1 MSSTSTASL
10 ALATAQEM
18 AQSDVRLSWLGRFG
32 RMTLFLIQVV
42 PGILYWLITFTTI
55 TMPTFLF
62 TLFST
67 SLTFTM
73 NATTL
78 ALILVAFVSTISWFV
93 RYRFLNMYARLPPEP
108 QRKEPQ
114 IDLYPDTQEE
124 GSKSGFS
131 NYLDE
136 FLSAIK
142 VFGYL
147 ERPVFH
153 ELTRS
158 MQTRKLIAG
167 ETLNLEDEKGFCL
180 VVDGLVEIFVKS
192 SREGRESDSELND
205 FRHDSSDSGD
215 NHHLGNGHQGYQL
228 LTEVKNGA
236 PMSSLFSIL
245 SLFTEDVKLRH
256 TEDDDLDSVS
266 SSAGFRQQH
275 FPMSNGFGLDHR
287 HHDTPPSLPTSPIFG
302 SASQHGEAKARD
314 RRSSTMAGSAA
325 GSTLPK
331 VPPLSLDVD
340 EDQQKP
346 KSRPRRTQTQS
357 AHPDIVARATVD
369 TTIAIIPASAFRRLT
384 RVYPKATAHIV
395 QVILTR
401 LQRVTLATGHS
412 YLGLTS
418 EVLRT
423 EKHMN
428 KYTTYELPN
437 FLRGDA
443 LERLKEKFTRERERI
458 GAEEGSK
465 GIALH
470 NAAAG
475 RRRGSSN
482 SLRKEAT
489 VHALSARVSPAA
501 NMTTFEQPSRD
512 IGANPSPGDLLT
524 NIQMS
529 RSGGRRSINMSQ
541 GAIPGFAPG
550 PEVWPHDSQSPLTQ
564 KTFNP
569 FANTL
574 NPRVTLHRQES
585 VDEDSMFRG
594 SILECIFKAIG
605 LTNTKNA
612 LRMSDSVEAS
622 PRLVSYDQKRQKA
635 VFTSNAFGFID
646 PYEAAGDGDTESITS
661 GGISVGGYPST
672 QGLAHEL
679 KDEVEI
685 VYFPKG
691 SVLVEQGER
700 NPGLYYVI
708 DGFLDVSVPV
718 DDKSESTVLGPSHR
732 PSMSSKY
739 VDETLSPLSRT
750 KTASSR
756 ASGSG
761 PHNSSDGKR
770 RKSIGR
776 KSLALIKPGGIAGY
790 IGTIS
795 SYRSFI
801 DVVAKTDV
809 YVGFLPR
816 SSLERIVEKYPVVLL
831 TMAKRL
837 TSLLPRLIL
846 HIDFAL
852 EWVQV
857 SAGQVIYHQGDDS
870 DAIYI
875 VLNGRLRLVLN
886 NEEAEMKV
894 VGEYGQGESVGELE
908 VMTEST
914 RPATLHAIRDTE
926 LAKFPRTLFNS
937 LAQEHPGITIKISK
951 IIASRMRALIEDPIF
966 DQGKEKVQGAK
977 SNKVS
982 STLNLRTVAILPV
995 TAGVP
1000 VVEFASRLMNALTQI
1015 GATNGVT
1022 SLNQAAILNHLG
1034 RHAFSRM
1041 GKLKLSQYLADL
1053 EEKYGLVLY
1062 VADTNVNSPWTQ
1074 TCISQADCILLV
1086 GLAEGSPAIGEYE
1099 RFLLGMKT
1107 TARKELVL
1115 LHADRFSPPGTTR
1128 AWLRNRVWINGGHH
1142 HVQMEFRSSVPVHP
1156 QTRRFGHALK
1166 QRVQVLQAEIQ
1177 KYTSRRV
1184 RQTPL
1189 YSADTPFKGDFHRIA
1204 RRLCG
1209 KSIGLVLGGGG
1220 ARGIAQVGI
1229 IRALEEAGIPI
1240 DIVGGTSI
1248 GAFIGALYA
1257 RDADVVPM
1265 YGRAKKFAG
1274 RMASMW
1280 RFALDLTYPSASYT
1294 TGHEFNRGI
1303 FKTFGNNQIEDFWLE
1318 FYCNTT
1324 NISKSRSEIH
1334 TSGYAWRYVRASMS
1348 LAGLLPPL
1356 CDEGSMLLDGG
1367 YVDNL
1372 TVTHMKS
1379 LGADVIF
1386 AIDVGSLDDDTPQ
1399 TFGDSLSGFWAFAN
1413 RWNPFSSYPNPPTL
1427 AEIQARLAYV
1437 SSVDALERAK
1447 NTPGCL
1453 YMRPPIDDYGTL
1465 EFGKFDEIYQVGY
1478 TFGQSFL
1485 AQMRDQGVL
1494 PLVDETEEKK
1504 ALRRTMAPRRAN
1516 VTFMDY
1522 PMVFQG
1528 GTLGSEDQIRIST
1541 LEAEIVA
1548 LKAKRDEDR
1557 KEKDRLRTENAGL
1570 KKELE
1575 EIQAKAKADR
1585 MTIIFHSLQSKIALT
1600 YLQPIQFIPAVL
1612 YVESPFKGLRRFDE
1626 KGVIVAIESVTGLD
1640 EKKVVESLF
1649 PRLGWSASDVLIR
1662 VAKEG
1667 QFFFPGFIDTHI
1679 HASQYPNAGIFG
1691 KTTLLDWLNTYT
1703 FPMESSLASQSKAKT
1718 VYTRCIERTLSH
1730 GTTTAAYYA
1739 TISVPSTN
1747 LLAELCLSHGQRA
1760 FIGRCCMDSLSPDYY
1775 RDESAA
1781 SSIADTKAT
1790 IEHIKKIDPQNAL
1803 VTAIIT
1809 PRFAP
1814 SCTSELMHGL
1824 GALHKETN
1832 LPIQTHISENKN
1844 EIELVNKLF
1853 PGHEHYTGVYDD
1865 HGLLTSKTILAHGVH
1880 LSEAEVDLIVKKEAK
1895 ISHCPASNSAITSG
1909 TAKVRWLL
1917 QKGVEIGLG
1926 TDVSGGYSAS
1936 ILEAVRQAALV
1947 SRHVAMA
1954 GDEEAKLSI
1963 EEVLYL
1969 GTQGGAKV
1977 VGLEDKV
1984 GSFVVG
1990 KEWDAQLIGLGSVDT
2005 SVIGDGEGN
2014 VDIFGW
2020 ETWDDRVAKWVYN
2033 GDDRN
2038 TLAVWVKGRLVHE
2051 RKL

>member
-1 MSSTSTASL
+1 MADSSASSMSEAAISGFVKNYSTVASMV
-10 ALATAQEM
+10 ASAVPPASGNTGQI
-18 AQSDVRLSWLGRFG
+18 DVQTPGSWLAVFG
-32 RMTLFLIQVV
+32 RLILFLIKIV
-42 PGILYWLITFTTI
+42 PGVLYWLITFSSI

-62 TLFST
+62 MLFST

-78 ALILVAFVSTISWFV
+78 MLIMVALVSTVSWFV
-93 RYRFLNMYARLPPEP
+93 RYRYLNMYARLPPEP

-124 GSKSGFS
+124 GSKSGLS

-153 ELTRS
+153 ELTRT

-167 ETLNLEDEKGFCL
+167 ETLNLEEEKGFCL

-192 SREGRESDSELND
+192 SRESRGSDSDFNAYESDD
-205 FRHDSSDSGD
+205 TSDGGG
-215 NHHLGNGHQGYQL
+215 NRRNGHQGYQL

-256 TEDDDLDSVS
+256 TDDDDLESS
-266 SSAGFRQQH
+266 ITGPGYGHRRFPSSAGFSLGH
-275 FPMSNGFGLDHR
+275 NHN
-287 HHDTPPSLPTSPIFG
+287 TPPSLPTSPIYG
-302 SASQHGEAKARD
+302 APGQHQNGPATRD
-314 RRSSTMAGSAA
+314 HRSSTLASSTAG
-325 GSTLPK
+325 GTLPAI
-331 VPPLSLDVD
+331 PPLSLDPSD
-340 EDQQKP
+340 N
-346 KSRPRRTQTQS
+346 PRRERPKARRVQTSS

-443 LERLKEKFTRERERI
+443 LGRLKEKFIREKERI

-470 NAAAG
+470 NPGAG
-475 RRRGSSN
+475 RRRRSST
-482 SLRKEAT
+482 SLRKEAAIQ
-489 VHALSARVSPAA
+489 ALAA
-501 NMTTFEQPSRD
+501 KGTPITASNTINPMLNGDT
-512 IGANPSPGDLLT
+512 GASPSPGDLLT
-524 NIQMS
+524 NIHMS
-529 RSGGRRSINMSQ
+529 RTGGRRANANRGQ
-541 GAIPGFAPG
+541 GAA
-550 PEVWPHDSQSPLTQ
+550 PEVWHHDVQSPLQ
-564 KTFNP
+564 KPSN
-569 FANTL
+569 FATVVR
-574 NPRVTLHRQES
+574 PRLVLHRQES
-585 VDEDSMFRG
+585 IDEDSMFRS

-605 LTNTKNA
+605 LTNTRNA

-635 VFTSNAFGFID
+635 VFSNNAFGFMD
-646 PYEAAGDGDTESITS
+646 PYEGSADGDTESMTS
-661 GGISVGGYPST
+661 GGVSAGGFPST

-708 DGFLDVSVPV
+708 DGFLDVNVPA
-718 DDKSESTVLGPSHR
+718 DEKDPEVLGQSQQ
-732 PSMSSKY
+732 SFASNKY
-739 VDETLSPLSRT
+739 GEDILDSFPRT
-750 KTASSR
+750 NTGSSR

-761 PHNSSDGKR
+761 IGPAGNGSDGKK
-770 RKSIGR
+770 RKISGR
-776 KSLALIKPGGIAGY
+776 KTLALIRPGGIAGY
-790 IGTIS
+790 VGTIS

-857 SAGQVIYHQGDDS
+857 NAGQVIYHQGDES
-870 DAIYI
+870 DAIYL
-875 VLNGRLRLVLN
+875 VLNGRLRLVFN
-886 NEEAEMKV
+886 NEEAGMKV
-894 VGEYGQGESVGELE
+894 VGEFGQGESVGELE
-908 VMTEST
+908 VMTESV

-951 IIASRMRALIEDPIF
+951 IIASRMRALVEDPVF
-966 DQGKEKVQGAK
+966 VQGKEKVSGATN
-977 SNKVS
+977 NKVS

-995 TAGVP
+995 TTGVP
-1000 VVEFASRLMNALTQI
+1000 VVEFGSRLMNALTQI
-1015 GATNGVT
+1015 GASNGVT

-1062 VADTNVNSPWTQ
+1062 IADTNVNSPWTQ

-1086 GLAEGSPAIGEYE
+1086 GLAEGSSAIGEYE

-1115 LHADRFSPPGTTR
+1115 LHADRFSPPGLTR
-1128 AWLRNRVWINGGHH
+1128 SWLRNRVWINGGHH
-1142 HVQMEFRSSVPVHP
+1142 HVQMAFRTSSVPVHP
-1156 QTRRFGHALK
+1156 QTRKFGSALK

-1189 YSADTPFKGDFHRIA
+1189 YSAETPFKGDFHRIA

-1209 KSIGLVLGGGG
+1209 KSVGLVLGGGG
-1220 ARGIAQVGI
+1220 ARGISQIGI

-1248 GAFIGALYA
+1248 GSFIGALYA

-1303 FKTFGNNQIEDFWLE
+1303 FKTFGNTQIEDFWLE

-1372 TVTHMKS
+1372 TVSHMKS

-1447 NTPGCL
+1447 TTPGCL
-1453 YMRPPIDDYGTL
+1453 YMRPPIDKYGTL
-1465 EFGKFDEIYQVGY
+1465 EFGKFDEIYQVG
-1478 TFGQSFL
+1478 
-1485 AQMRDQGVL
+1485 
-1494 PLVDETEEKK
+1494 
-1504 ALRRTMAPRRAN
+1504 
-1516 VTFMDY
+1516 
-1522 PMVFQG
+1522 
-1528 GTLGSEDQIRIST
+1528 
-1541 LEAEIVA
+1541 
-1548 LKAKRDEDR
+1548 
-1557 KEKDRLRTENAGL
+1557 
-1570 KKELE
+1570 
-1575 EIQAKAKADR
+1575 
-1585 MTIIFHSLQSKIALT
+1585 
-1600 YLQPIQFIPAVL
+1600 
-1612 YVESPFKGLRRFDE
+1612 
-1626 KGVIVAIESVTGLD
+1626 
-1640 EKKVVESLF
+1640 
-1649 PRLGWSASDVLIR
+1649 
-1662 VAKEG
+1662 
-1667 QFFFPGFIDTHI
+1667 
-1679 HASQYPNAGIFG
+1679 
-1691 KTTLLDWLNTYT
+1691 
-1703 FPMESSLASQSKAKT
+1703 
-1718 VYTRCIERTLSH
+1718 TLSH

-1747 LLAELCLSHGQRA
+1747 LLADLCLSHGQRA
-1760 FIGRCCMDSLSPDYY
+1760 FIGRVCMDSLSPDYY
-1775 RDESAA
+1775 SDVSA
-1781 SSIADTKAT
+1781 SSSLSDTKET
-1790 IEHIKKIDPQNAL
+1790 ISHVASIDPRNSL
-1803 VTAIIT
+1803 ITAILT

-1814 SCTSELMHGL
+1814 ACSSELMRGL
-1824 GALHKETN
+1824 SALQKETN
-1832 LPIQTHISENKN
+1832 LRLQTHISENKS
-1844 EIELVNKLF
+1844 ELALVKQLF
-1853 PGHEHYTGVYDD
+1853 PAHESYTHVYDD
-1865 HGLLTSKTILAHGVH
+1865 HGLLGPNTILAHAVH
-1880 LSEAEVDLIVKKEAK
+1880 LSELEADLIRERGGK
-1895 ISHCPASNSAITSG
+1895 ISHCPISNSAITSG

-1917 QKGVEIGLG
+1917 DKGIEVGLG
-1926 TDVSGGYSAS
+1926 TDVSGGYSPS
-1936 ILEAVRQAALV
+1936 ILEVARQAALV
-1947 SRHVAMA
+1947 SRHVAMD
-1954 GDEEAKLSI
+1954 GDEKAKLSI

-1969 GTQGGAKV
+1969 ATRGGAKV
-1977 VGLEDKV
+1977 VGLEEKIGGFEV
-1984 GSFVVG
+1984 GM
-1990 KEWDAQLIGLGSVDT
+1990 EWDAQLIGLGE
-2005 SVIGDGEGN
+2005 GEEEDEGP

-2020 ETWDDRVAKWVYN
+2020 ENWEERIAKWVFG

-2038 TLAVWVKGRLVHE
+2038 TRAVWVRGRGWGQKRL
-2051 RKL
+2051 

>member
-1 MSSTSTASL
+1 MAAHPASAGHIQHSVMSASETVSSIVESFTKLPGTMNASVPSTV
-10 ALATAQEM
+10 ALANATAIEQ
-18 AQSDVRLSWLGRFG
+18 AHVQRSWLGLFAK
-32 RMTLFLIQVV
+32 MILFLIKLV

-55 TMPTFLF
+55 TLPTFLF

-67 SLTFTM
+67 SLTVTM
-73 NATTL
+73 NATTVM
-78 ALILVAFVSTISWFV
+78 LIVVAFVSTVSWFV
-93 RYRFLNMYARLPPEP
+93 RYRFLNMYSRLPPEP
-108 QRKEPQ
+108 QRKEPE

-167 ETLNLEDEKGFCL
+167 ETLNLEEEKGFCL

-192 SREGRESDSELND
+192 SREGRGSDSEPSKFHPD
-205 FRHDSSDSGD
+205 ESSDSGEEQY
-215 NHHLGNGHQGYQL
+215 GRTSQQGYQL

-245 SLFTEDVKLRH
+245 SLFTEDVKLRY
-256 TEDDDLDSVS
+256 TEDDELDAGLNAGFGHQRFP
-266 SSAGFRQQH
+266 SSAGLSH
-275 FPMSNGFGLDHR
+275 N
-287 HHDTPPSLPTSPIFG
+287 HDTPPSLPTSPIYG
-302 SASQHGEAKARD
+302 ATLHDGRPTGRD
-314 RRSSTMAGSAA
+314 RRSSTLASSTAG
-325 GSTLPK
+325 GTLPK
-331 VPPLSLDVD
+331 VPPLSLDPSRDTV
-340 EDQQKP
+340 
-346 KSRPRRTQTQS
+346 RPRAKPRRVNTSS

-443 LERLKEKFTRERERI
+443 LERLKEKFIRERERI
-458 GAEEGSK
+458 GTEEGSK

-470 NAAAG
+470 NAGSG
-475 RRRGSSN
+475 RRRRSSN

-489 VHALSARVSPAA
+489 LHALSGKGSASAST
-501 NMTTFEQPSRD
+501 NTLTSSPSRD
-512 IGANPSPGDLLT
+512 TGATPSPGDLLT

-529 RSGGRRSINMSQ
+529 RSGGRRSSTKLGDTMPPSYNGQ
-541 GAIPGFAPG
+541 G
-550 PEVWPHDSQSPLTQ
+550 PEVWHHDTESPLAQ
-564 KTFNP
+564 RSFNP
-569 FANTL
+569 FNSAH
-574 NPRVTLHRQES
+574 PRMTLHRQDS
-585 VDEDSMFRG
+585 VDEDSIFRR

-612 LRMSDSVEAS
+612 LRMSDSVEGS
-622 PRLVSYDQKRQKA
+622 PRLVSYDQRRQKA
-635 VFTSNAFGFID
+635 IFTSNAFGLID
-646 PYEAAGDGDTESITS
+646 PYEGSADGDTESMTS
-661 GGISVGGYPST
+661 GGTNTGNVPST
-672 QGLAHEL
+672 QSLAHEL
-679 KDEVEI
+679 RDDVEI

-708 DGFLDVSVPV
+708 DGFLDVSVP
-718 DDKSESTVLGPSHR
+718 DEDQADSSVLGTTHR
-732 PSMSSKY
+732 TSAGVME
-739 VDETLSPLSRT
+739 ETLAPLSRT
-750 KTASSR
+750 RTGSSR
-756 ASGSG
+756 ASGSARGSSG
-761 PHNSSDGKR
+761 PEAKKR
-770 RKSIGR
+770 KPVGR

-857 SAGQVIYHQGDDS
+857 NAGQVIYHQGDDS

-875 VLNGRLRLVLN
+875 VLNGRLRLVKN
-886 NEEAEMKV
+886 NEEAGMKV

-908 VMTEST
+908 VMTESV

-926 LAKFPRTLFNS
+926 LAKFPKTLFNS

-951 IIASRMRALIEDPIF
+951 IIASRMRALVEDPVF
-966 DQGKEKVQGAK
+966 VQGKEKTTTATN
-977 SNKVS
+977 NKVS
-982 STLNLRTVAILPV
+982 STINLRTVAILPV

-1000 VVEFASRLMNALTQI
+1000 VVEFGSRLMNALSQI
-1015 GATNGVT
+1015 GAPNGVT
-1022 SLNQAAILNHLG
+1022 SLNHAAILNHLG

-1062 VADTNVNSPWTQ
+1062 IADTNVNSPWTQ

-1115 LHADRFSPPGTTR
+1115 LHADRFSPPGLTR

-1142 HVQMEFRSSVPVHP
+1142 HVQMAFRTSSVPVHP
-1156 QTRRFGHALK
+1156 QTRKFGSALK

-1189 YSADTPFKGDFHRIA
+1189 YSSETPFKGDFHRIA

-1220 ARGIAQVGI
+1220 ARGMAQVGI

-1240 DIVGGTSI
+1240 DIIGGTSI
-1248 GAFIGALYA
+1248 GSFIGALYA

-1303 FKTFGNNQIEDFWLE
+1303 FKTFGNTQIEDFWLE

-1356 CDEGSMLLDGG
+1356 CDEGDMLLDGG
-1367 YVDNL
+1367 YIDNL
-1372 TVTHMKS
+1372 TVSHMKS

-1413 RWNPFSSYPNPPTL
+1413 RWNPFSSLPNPPTL

-1447 NTPGCL
+1447 MTPGCL
-1453 YMRPPIDDYGTL
+1453 YMRPPIDNYGTL
-1465 EFGKFDEIYQVGY
+1465 DFGKFDEIYALGY
-1478 TFGQSFL
+1478 KYGQEYLSK
-1485 AQMRDQGVL
+1485 MRDEGVL

-1504 ALRRTMAPRRAN
+1504 ALRRTMAPRRA
-1516 VTFMDY
+1516 
-1522 PMVFQG
+1522 
-1528 GTLGSEDQIRIST
+1528 
-1541 LEAEIVA
+1541 
-1548 LKAKRDEDR
+1548 
-1557 KEKDRLRTENAGL
+1557 
-1570 KKELE
+1570 
-1575 EIQAKAKADR
+1575 
-1585 MTIIFHSLQSKIALT
+1585 
-1600 YLQPIQFIPAVL
+1600 
-1612 YVESPFKGLRRFDE
+1612 
-1626 KGVIVAIESVTGLD
+1626 
-1640 EKKVVESLF
+1640 
-1649 PRLGWSASDVLIR
+1649 
-1662 VAKEG
+1662 
-1667 QFFFPGFIDTHI
+1667 
-1679 HASQYPNAGIFG
+1679 
-1691 KTTLLDWLNTYT
+1691 
-1703 FPMESSLASQSKAKT
+1703 
-1718 VYTRCIERTLSH
+1718 
-1730 GTTTAAYYA
+1730 
-1739 TISVPSTN
+1739 
-1747 LLAELCLSHGQRA
+1747 
-1760 FIGRCCMDSLSPDYY
+1760 
-1775 RDESAA
+1775 
-1781 SSIADTKAT
+1781 SI
-1790 IEHIKKIDPQNAL
+1790 
-1803 VTAIIT
+1803 
-1809 PRFAP
+1809 
-1814 SCTSELMHGL
+1814 
-1824 GALHKETN
+1824 
-1832 LPIQTHISENKN
+1832 
-1844 EIELVNKLF
+1844 
-1853 PGHEHYTGVYDD
+1853 
-1865 HGLLTSKTILAHGVH
+1865 
-1880 LSEAEVDLIVKKEAK
+1880 
-1895 ISHCPASNSAITSG
+1895 
-1909 TAKVRWLL
+1909 
-1917 QKGVEIGLG
+1917 
-1926 TDVSGGYSAS
+1926 
-1936 ILEAVRQAALV
+1936 
-1947 SRHVAMA
+1947 
-1954 GDEEAKLSI
+1954 
-1963 EEVLYL
+1963 
-1969 GTQGGAKV
+1969 
-1977 VGLEDKV
+1977 
-1984 GSFVVG
+1984 
-1990 KEWDAQLIGLGSVDT
+1990 
-2005 SVIGDGEGN
+2005 
-2014 VDIFGW
+2014 
-2020 ETWDDRVAKWVYN
+2020 
-2033 GDDRN
+2033 
-2038 TLAVWVKGRLVHE
+2038 
-2051 RKL
+2051 